1 MEYLRLK
8 HFLAEGSLL
17 FIKGKYQLRF
27 NADDRFELKISS
39 IQLLQEVREKLT
51 KKVTFNIALN
61 DVNEELITKI
71 EDLFSKHKGI
81 YPVDIQV
88 NDAGDNFSLNFHA
101 QKLSVSLNEEF
112 MQVLTGYPELELK
125 LN

>member
-1 MEYLRLK
+1 
-8 HFLAEGSLL
+8 
-17 FIKGKYQLRF
+17 
-27 NADDRFELKISS
+27 
-39 IQLLQEVREKLT
+39 
-51 KKVTFNIALN
+51 
-61 DVNEELITKI
+61 VNEELITKI